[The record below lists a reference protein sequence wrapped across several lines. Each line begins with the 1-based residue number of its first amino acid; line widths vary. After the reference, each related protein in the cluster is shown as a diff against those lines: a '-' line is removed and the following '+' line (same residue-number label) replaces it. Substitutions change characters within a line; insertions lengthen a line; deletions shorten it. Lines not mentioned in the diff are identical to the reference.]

1 MGRLVADI
9 TNKLSRGRSIHPEN
23 DVVSID
29 QTSVTRPEQVSGSA
43 YDRADESPV
52 GPEITENIR

>member
-1 MGRLVADI
+1 MGRLLADI
-9 TNKLSRGRSIHPEN
+9 AIIVICGRSIHPEN

-52 GPEITENIR
+52 GR